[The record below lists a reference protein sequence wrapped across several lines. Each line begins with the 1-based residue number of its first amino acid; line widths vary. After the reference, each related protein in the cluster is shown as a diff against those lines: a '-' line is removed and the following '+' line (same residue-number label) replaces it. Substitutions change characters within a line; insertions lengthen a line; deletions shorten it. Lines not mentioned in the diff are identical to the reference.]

1 MPLLLSLGTGYVYL
15 VFEQEKSVRA
25 LLQACSHD
33 PLSPDGLSEYYFKMA
48 SRRMRCKEVSWRH
61 VLSGLPRAGVRG
73 ARSLQASVAHPASQ
87 QAWQIF
93 LITLTDKNKPSLGLS
108 GVRTPAPGSRCLSAS
123 FPSVGAAPCHVRLGS
138 ASPPAGLTGAGVLSA
153 CRPAPQAS
161 PAAGGLCAPCAR
173 SPACLPRLE
182 PHGMFLGS
190 FLDTL
195 CLGELHDLLF
205 PLHCPRLRGLCW
217 THGSQRAAP
226 GRSSRPPRSWGPAS
240 LNGSCSV

>member
-161 PAAGGLCAPCAR
+161 PAAGGLCAPCAPVR
-173 SPACLPRLE
+173 QVPSLPSPPGTSWHVPGLLLRHTLSGGATRPALPTAL
-182 PHGMFLGS
+182 PTAPGTV
-190 FLDTL
+190 LDTRESK
-195 CLGELHDLLF
+195 GSTGPELQT
-205 PLHCPRLRGLCW
+205 PQVVGACVP
-217 THGSQRAAP
+217 
-226 GRSSRPPRSWGPAS
+226 
-240 LNGSCSV
+240 